1 METVIALYRGIVEP
15 HFRYCCSVCG
25 SAGKTEVNKLQ
36 KLQNRAARIVTGS
49 RFDAPSG
56 PIIEGLG
63 WKTIEELIESETQT
77 MVYKSLNELAP
88 RYLSELFIRN
98 SQFSFYNLRS
108 TEADL
113 WLQRKGHQMSKSV
126 SLSLEKSCG
135 MASQLSQSKHLP

>member
-49 RFDAPSG
+49 RFDAPSW

-88 RYLSELFIRN
+88 RYLSEL
-98 SQFSFYNLRS
+98 L
-108 TEADL
+108 
-113 WLQRKGHQMSKSV
+113 
-126 SLSLEKSCG
+126 
-135 MASQLSQSKHLP
+135 